1 MADPDMHSDES
12 IILKTPNVFVKSLP
26 FEAILTN
33 KRIILV
39 DRKKD
44 LIPAKDILLATVRDI
59 EPGENA
65 IRDQI
70 INLSIITTT
79 GETRQVVLTFS
90 REAGGNRKRERD
102 EWAKALKQHTSS
114 SFQQAIRK
122 VIPVFDQEPVPK
134 SQGTPVPKIEIAGR
148 LPVKKEIDAVQPL
161 KKIVETSNAPPKPVE
176 TTSLPEGTF
185 CTTCGNRVPP
195 GSLFCNRCGSKITPP
210 GKEPAAESLFHKAP
224 EPPVIPPVV
233 PEVPPGVERA
243 TVQEPPH
250 LPTVTAAQ
258 LERKERPIED
268 VIRSIEPLI
277 EGSVPRSE
285 PAPLVQSMT
294 ASPGSVTPQKPG
306 VEQITVPEITT
317 PPVMPPAI
325 LTPSPSPKKRSIFP
339 QLFLKKDLP
348 QQPAPA
354 GAPPTPPS
362 SQRSKPSGSRKK
374 TYITIAVIVFCII
387 AIAGG
392 GFVYMKY
399 RGGTPP
405 VQAPVETVPPT
416 IMPTTPLPTT
426 LPTTPP
432 VVTPALPTTPPPPL
446 VPPTGVWVKVSY
458 PGGWKGSFGVP
469 ANLQQVTSTGDKFY
483 QISAAEDG
491 TVQVSVQKV
500 DGSGNELVVDVY
512 KNGVLVKSGSTTK
525 PKGTVEY
532 LADLKLPTPTVTPTV
547 KRTTVVTNTTQTQ
560 KPTTPA
566 GNVTTVK
573 TTAPVTTTTTP
584 P

>member
-148 LPVKKEIDAVQPL
+148 PPVKKEIDAVQPL

-224 EPPVIPPVV
+224 EPPVIPLVV
-233 PEVPPGVERA
+233 LEVPPGVERA

-306 VEQITVPEITT
+306 VEQITVPVITT

-348 QQPAPA
+348 QQPVPA
-354 GAPPTPPS
+354 GAPPTPPPP
-362 SQRSKPSGSRKK
+362 QRSKPSGSRKK

-426 LPTTPP
+426 LQTPSPIVTT
-432 VVTPALPTTPPPPL
+432 ALPTTPPPPI
-446 VPPTGVWVKVSY
+446 VPPTGVWIKVNY

-469 ANLQQVTSTGDKFY
+469 GNLPQVTGNGDQFY
-483 QISAAEDG
+483 QIPAGDG
-491 TVQVSVQKV
+491 IVQVSIQKN
-500 DGSGNELVVDVY
+500 DGSGNELVVDIY
-512 KNGVLVKSGSTTK
+512 KNGVLVQRGNTTK
-525 PKGTVEY
+525 PRGTVEY
-532 LADLKLPTPTVTPTV
+532 LVDLKVISPAVTPTV
-547 KRTTVVTNTTQTQ
+547 KRTTVITNTTQTQ
-560 KPTTPA
+560 TPTTPA

-573 TTAPVTTTTTP
+573 TTASVTTTVTSP
-584 P
+584 

>member
-1 MADPDMHSDES
+1 MHSDES

-122 VIPVFDQEPVPK
+122 VLPVFDQEPVPK

-148 LPVKKEIDAVQPL
+148 PPVKKEIDAVQPL

-195 GSLFCNRCGSKITPP
+195 GSLFCNRCGAKITPP

-224 EPPVIPPVV
+224 EPPVIPLVV
-233 PEVPPGVERA
+233 LEVPPGVERA

-285 PAPLVQSMT
+285 QAPLVQSMT

-306 VEQITVPEITT
+306 VEQITVPVITT

-348 QQPAPA
+348 QQPVPA
-354 GAPPTPPS
+354 GAPPTPPPP
-362 SQRSKPSGSRKK
+362 QRSKPSGSRKK

-426 LPTTPP
+426 LPTPSP
-432 VVTPALPTTPPPPL
+432 IVTTALPTTPPPPL
-446 VPPTGVWVKVSY
+446 VPPTGVWIKVNY

-469 ANLQQVTSTGDKFY
+469 GNLPQVTGNGDQFY
-483 QISAAEDG
+483 QIPAGDG
-491 TVQVSVQKV
+491 IVQVSIQKN
-500 DGSGNELVVDVY
+500 DGSGNELVVDIY
-512 KNGVLVKSGSTTK
+512 KNGVLVQRGNTTK
-525 PKGTVEY
+525 PRGTVEY
-532 LADLKLPTPTVTPTV
+532 LVDLKVISPAVTPTV
-547 KRTTVVTNTTQTQ
+547 KRTTVIINTTQTQ
-560 KPTTPA
+560 TPTTPT

-573 TTAPVTTTTTP
+573 TTAPVTTTIT
-584 P
+584 

>member
-122 VIPVFDQEPVPK
+122 VLPVFDQEPVPK

-148 LPVKKEIDAVQPL
+148 PPGKKEIDAVQPL

-195 GSLFCNRCGSKITPP
+195 VSLFCNKCGSKITPP
-210 GKEPAAESLFHKAP
+210 GKEPAAESLFQKAP

-285 PAPLVQSMT
+285 PAPLVQSIT

-306 VEQITVPEITT
+306 VEQITVPVITT

-325 LTPSPSPKKRSIFP
+325 FTPSPSPKKRSIFP

-348 QQPAPA
+348 QQPVPA
-354 GAPPTPPS
+354 GAPPTSPPP
-362 SQRSKPSGSRKK
+362 QRSKPSGSRKK
-374 TYITIAVIVFCII
+374 TYITIAVIVILII

-392 GFVYMKY
+392 GFMYLKSL
-399 RGGTPP
+399 GGVPP
-405 VQAPVETVPPT
+405 ATKPVETVQ
-416 IMPTTPLPTT
+416 PTTIPVTSIPTT
-426 LPTTPP
+426 VPTPPP
-432 VVTPALPTTPPPPL
+432 VVTTALPTTPPPPL
-446 VPPTGVWVKVSY
+446 IPPTGVWVKVKY
-458 PGGWKGSFGVP
+458 LGGWNGLFGVP
-469 ANLQQVTSTGDKFY
+469 GSLQQVTSSGDQFY
-483 QISAAEDG
+483 QIPAGDG
-491 TVQVSVQKV
+491 IVQVSIQKN
-500 DGSGNELVVDVY
+500 DGSGNEIVVDVY

-547 KRTTVVTNTTQTQ
+547 KRTTVITNMTQTQ
-560 KPTTPA
+560 TPTTPA

-573 TTAPVTTTTTP
+573 TTVPVTTTVTSP
-584 P
+584 